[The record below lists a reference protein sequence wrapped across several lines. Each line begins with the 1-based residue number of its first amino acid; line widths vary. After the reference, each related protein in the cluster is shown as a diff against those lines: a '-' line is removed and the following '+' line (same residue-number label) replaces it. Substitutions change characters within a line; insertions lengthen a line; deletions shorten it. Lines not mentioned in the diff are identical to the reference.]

1 MNFDINYLQKYLKY
15 KYKYLSYK
23 QNLEGGFID
32 VIITTLLTI
41 ILKINNSE
49 VINDDEKT
57 IKAKTISFLK
67 NNNFILFCKLIYCI
81 ICKYLKASSAV
92 DVVTSSLQSSLDKI
106 KSLDNGKSIYVF
118 FKNLIIHLFEGLP
131 CSQELIDLL
140 KETKLITNIRKLPT
154 SMSYASENFTRNL
167 TEIINDGAH
176 KAQKRV
182 SEIKSKFSETFHD
195 LHEIL
200 FLCKYKRME
209 GGGVHDQVQG
219 LKKYIDELVELSDED
234 LVNALNDAENNII
247 LNIILYSISIIRI
260 FKNIFN
266 KIPELSNVI
275 KCLENIEKLL
285 LLIYIM
291 YCQLQDTVQQ
301 VLKDIIDQI
310 NTSDDSKYRIIF
322 FEILLTLITGEARCV
337 DFDKKEVDDKKDKKD
352 KKEKDDKKDKK
363 DKKEEITSVI
373 TEDNF
378 DSLFP
383 DS

>member
-1 MNFDINYLQKYLKY
+1 MDSDINYLQKYLKY
-15 KYKYLSYK
+15 KYKYLLYK

-57 IKAKTISFLK
+57 IQAETISFLK
-67 NNNFILFCKLIYCI
+67 DKNFILFCKLIYCI

-92 DVVTSSLQSSLDKI
+92 DVVTSSLQSSLQLSLDKI

-131 CSQELIDLL
+131 CSQELIVLL
-140 KETKLITNIRKLPT
+140 KETKLITNIRRLPT
-154 SMSYASENFTRNL
+154 DIIYASENFTRNL
-167 TEIINDGAH
+167 TEIIKDGASE
-176 KAQKRV
+176 AQERV
-182 SEIKSKFSETFHD
+182 SDIKFKLSEIFHD
-195 LHEIL
+195 FHEN
-200 FLCKYKRME
+200 FFSCKRRYQQLKQQQN
-209 GGGVHDQVQG
+209 GGTLNDQVQG
-219 LKKYIDELVELSDED
+219 LKKYIDELVKLNDEELV
-234 LVNALNDAENNII
+234 LVIALNDAENNII

-266 KIPELSNVI
+266 KIPKLSNVI

-291 YCQLQDTVQQ
+291 YCQLHDTVKR
-301 VLKDIIDQI
+301 VLKDIIDKI
-310 NTSDDSKYRIIF
+310 SKDSTNKIIF

-337 DFDKKEVDDKKDKKD
+337 DFDKKE
-352 KKEKDDKKDKK
+352 EN
-363 DKKEEITSVI
+363 DKKEEITEDKKEEI

-383 DS
+383 D